1 MKTSKFKS
9 LSIIFLTVFSA
20 FVMITST
27 EWIIPANAQ
36 GFNPPVPQVSGDILQ
51 MRNGAML
58 QGSFVSGD
66 SQAIKFANTL
76 GIQSIS
82 RDQVLMI
89 TFGVKQAV
97 LPVPPTQKPA
107 PVQAPLP
114 LQQPRSVTIP
124 AGTVLMVSTTN
135 QVSSQDASGRRFGAK
150 LAANLTAGS
159 VTVAQTGT
167 TVYGRVAK
175 SAQAG
180 RLIGRSELELS
191 LTEININGKM
201 YPLMTTNF
209 AEAGKGSFRKT
220 ARNVGLG
227 ALVGGA
233 FGDSDDAKKG
243 AAIGAGLSVVRK
255 GQSVVVPAGAVLEF
269 RMTQPLTITM

>member
-1 MKTSKFKS
+1 
-9 LSIIFLTVFSA
+9 
-20 FVMITST
+20 
-27 EWIIPANAQ
+27 
-36 GFNPPVPQVSGDILQ
+36 
-51 MRNGAML
+51 ML
-58 QGSFVSGD
+58 QGSFVSGNT
-66 SQAIKFANTL
+66 QTIEFATAQ
-76 GIQSIS
+76 GILSVQ
-82 RDQVLMI
+82 RNKALMI
-89 TFGVKQAV
+89 TFGLKQAV
-97 LPVPPTQKPA
+97 PSVPPSQKSAPVPAQAVTQPG
-107 PVQAPLP
+107 
-114 LQQPRSVTIP
+114 QPQTVTIP
-124 AGTVLMVSTTN
+124 AGTVLMVSMTN

-150 LAANLTAGS
+150 LAVNLTAGS
-159 VTVAQTGT
+159 IIVAKPGT

-180 RLIGRSELELS
+180 RLIGRSQLELN

-209 AEAGKGSFRKT
+209 AEAGKSSFRKT

-255 GQSVVVPAGAVLEF
+255 GKSLVVPTGALLEF
-269 RMTQPLTITM
+269 RMTQPLTITK